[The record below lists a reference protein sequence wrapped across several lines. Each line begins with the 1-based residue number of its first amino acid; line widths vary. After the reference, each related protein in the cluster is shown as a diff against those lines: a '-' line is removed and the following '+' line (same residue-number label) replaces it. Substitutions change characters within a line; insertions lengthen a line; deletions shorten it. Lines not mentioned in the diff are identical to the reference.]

1 LSFKTASA
9 ILRGNWLV
17 EPEYAKAQLPIV
29 LQMIKGDAA
38 INNNKI
44 LHFENNTDV
53 NLSIP
58 IRQKYSAAQ
67 SDVFIVNPY
76 TSTDRLP
83 YGSIAMIDVIGPILK
98 YGERCSYG
106 TVDQNNLLLKLGSSD
121 RVKGILLN
129 VDSPGGQADGT
140 GMFADTIKMV
150 SKSKPIIS
158 VVQDG
163 YAASAGMWIAAAA
176 QEVYAT
182 RATDSFG
189 SIGAYTTIYDFTE
202 YFALN
207 GIKITDIYA
216 PQSSDKNK
224 AYKDALAGDT
234 SLIENDLKFL
244 VEDFKASVSSSR
256 GARLKVKGDE
266 PFTGKMY
273 NAKEALRMGLIDGIK
288 PMSGVIKRLE
298 ELIALRA

>member
-1 LSFKTASA
+1 MSFKTASA

-17 EPEYAKAQLPIV
+17 EPSYAKAQLPLIV
-29 LQMIKGDAA
+29 EMIKGNAAVDHNAFLHNADDPMLSLPKKQNFAAA
-38 INNNKI
+38 I
-44 LHFENNTDV
+44 
-53 NLSIP
+53 
-58 IRQKYSAAQ
+58 
-67 SDVFIVNPY
+67 SDVYIVNPY

-83 YGSIAMIDVIGPILK
+83 YGSIAMINIIGPVLK
-98 YGERCSYG
+98 YGDYCSYG
-106 TVDQNNLLLKLGSSD
+106 TVEQNNLILRLGNSD
-121 RVKGILLN
+121 RVKGIILN

-140 GMFADTIKMV
+140 GMFADSIKLV
-150 SKSKPIIS
+150 SKSKPVIA

-163 YAASAGMWIAAAA
+163 YAASAGMWLFAAA
-176 QEVYAT
+176 QEGYAT

-216 PQSSDKNK
+216 PQSADKNK
-224 AYKDALAGDT
+224 PYKDALAGDT
-234 SLIENDLKFL
+234 SLIETDLKFL
-244 VEDFKASVSSSR
+244 VEDFKASVASSR
-256 GARLKVKGDE
+256 GPRLKIKGEE

-273 NAKEALRMGLIDGIK
+273 NAKEALKMGLIDGIK
-288 PMSGVIKRLE
+288 PMSGVIKRME